1 LPQLVP
7 APSTNSSPTQGG
19 SPLGTPSCVLLAD
32 HRGVGLADLSAALA
46 RAGFVVARS
55 DSVVETRLM
64 LSRDVFYPVVVL
76 DPLAPGGGTEVELVA
91 RTGPKAPRALLIVT
105 NPGPPP
111 PAARARELRGVP
123 YDIVRRDAP
132 LEEYV
137 LRLERLLEEAA
148 LRAELV
154 KVRYE
159 AHHDDRTGLLRPGPF
174 QQRLREHF
182 SAAQRHGLPLALA
195 VIDLDRFGRVNKDFD
210 HMVGDELIA
219 RTGSVIQRCLRTED
233 VGGRIGG
240 DEFGVALPYT
250 QPVDAARVIQRL
262 LGEIH
267 GLTGE
272 LPHVNG
278 SPSSLTV
285 SASIGFETFD
295 GRDVESADALRR
307 HAETALREAKQAG
320 GNIAVYYRS
329 LAERFSA
336 QRGADTPSAGS
347 AHEDRA

>member
-1 LPQLVP
+1 MP
-7 APSTNSSPTQGG
+7 APSTSPTPTPGG
-19 SPLGTPSCVLLAD
+19 SPLSAPSSVLLAD
-32 HRGVGLADLSAALA
+32 HRGVGLAELAPALA
-46 RAGFVVARS
+46 RAGFAVTRS
-55 DSVVETRLM
+55 DSVVETRAT
-64 LSRDVFYPVVVL
+64 LSKDVAFPVVVL

-111 PAARARELRGVP
+111 PAASARELRGVP

-132 LEEYV
+132 LEEFV
-137 LRLERLLEEAA
+137 LRLERLLEQVA

-159 AHHDDRTGLLRPGPF
+159 AHHDDRTGLLRPAPF

-195 VIDLDRFGRVNKDFD
+195 LIDLDRFGRVNKDFD

-233 VGGRIGG
+233 VGGRLGG

-250 QPVDAARVIQRL
+250 QPVDAARVIHRL

-267 GLTGE
+267 GLSGD
-272 LPHVNG
+272 LPHPNG
-278 SPSSLTV
+278 SPSMLVV
-285 SASIGFETFD
+285 SGSIGFETFD

-307 HAETALREAKQAG
+307 HAETALREAKLAG
-320 GNIAVYYRS
+320 GNNAVYYRS
-329 LAERFSA
+329 LAERTS
-336 QRGADTPSAGS
+336 
-347 AHEDRA
+347 ERAPDVTRRANS